1 MDDSSTFPRRHT
13 TPTHLGL
20 PDKLL
25 FGLTA
30 RQLLLLLL
38 GGSLSYSFW
47 LRLGLFLPA
56 SSIPFWLLVRL
67 IGALPPVL
75 MSLLVAFVTLH
86 NRPLELWVLAGLRY
100 LLLPKTAVWRRLA
113 SSLQS
118 RKSSR
123 HVSVQR
129 FVPLREIFHDVA
141 CLIPSTQ
148 DSQSHTRLYTA
159 VLEVQS
165 TNYVLLS
172 PEEQQR
178 LIDGYRSFLLALR
191 FPIQILVRSQRMD
204 LTPYVQRLNE
214 AVNQP
219 TLTIEQQESP
229 PSASEDERVLSKQA
243 SHFPDRTILA
253 AAHRHAIVTLQ
264 QQRTLLDRR
273 FYLVVRASEESHL
286 PWYGMLPL
294 IGSALTRKQKQE
306 QLSQAQR
313 ELDQRVTALTEHLSG
328 IGLASRRLSGKA
340 LADLFDQSIR
350 GETALRFPLS
360 ESLFSQVTEPVLP
373 ATTNNEGDRGDTSQ
387 PPPSQENHAL
397 ERSDDLDDEDEWEEM
412 EEEAHVGENIKSLS
426 LPDLL
431 APSCLMVAPDHVR
444 VGEEYVRGIA
454 VIGLP
459 REIVDGALSTLL
471 HLDEIMEIT
480 WHLHPQPTP
489 VLLRRLLREQA
500 QYRSTQ
506 RINERRG
513 SNQDPD
519 LTVAQ
524 ADADRLLPALASGQE
539 RLIDVGFYV
548 AARARSVEDVQAHS
562 QRILSTLHNSLLSA
576 HPTTLE
582 HLETFQALQPTGQ
595 DPLGRTFTTTSTALA
610 ALMPFLS
617 EAVSMPSGVF
627 LGVTPGGEP
636 ILLDPWGPGMDNPH
650 EFWGGISGAGKSFA
664 IKLRIMHELLV
675 HPDLQVVVIDP
686 AGEYQHMTEAMGG
699 HVIRIAPGS
708 TQSINPFDLV
718 PAGLDLSRYVQLQQG
733 DRLAEKIQNL
743 HSFLDILLADYT
755 PTPGTLKSEEKALLD
770 KVLYEVYERAG
781 ITTDPWTHG
790 RPAPLLQDVALVL
803 RKDKKDKNALRLAD
817 RLQRFITGSMAG
829 LFSRPTNVAL
839 NVPLLDFDLREMRGG
854 SEIKPAGIF
863 LISEFLWTQ
872 TLYHPQPRRCYI
884 DEAWS
889 LIRHQEGGVFLERMA
904 REFRKHAVSVVTI
917 TQNPEQ
923 FITDPHGSV
932 IAQNA
937 YTKVLKRLDTIGS
950 RAARTAFGLS
960 QTEEQRLTTLD
971 QKKALFLIGSKRL
984 IVEITA
990 SPEEYILAHTD
1001 PGTQPPSVSIQ
1012 SEPATAPK
1020 PTLTR
1025 ASRTRGKRNATHPI
1039 AAPQDPDSIGS
1050 QAADADNTT
1059 EPTGGK
1065 NA

>member
-1 MDDSSTFPRRHT
+1 MDDSSIFPRRHT

-47 LRLGLFLPA
+47 LRLGVFLPP
-56 SSIPFWLLVRL
+56 SWLLVRL
-67 IGALPPVL
+67 ISALPPVL
-75 MSLLVAFVTLH
+75 LSFLVAFVTLH
-86 NRPLELWVLAGLRY
+86 NRPLELWALVGLCY

-113 SSLQS
+113 SSSQS
-118 RKSSR
+118 GKSSK
-123 HVSVQR
+123 HASVQR
-129 FVPLREIFHDVA
+129 LVPLRDIFHDVA
-141 CLIPSTQ
+141 CLAPSTL
-148 DSQSHTRLYTA
+148 DSQPSTRLYTA

-204 LTPYVQRLNE
+204 LTPYVQRLTD

-219 TLTIEQQESP
+219 ASAIEQQGSP
-229 PSASEDERVLSKQA
+229 PSASEDKQVLPKQQG
-243 SHFPDRTILA
+243 HFPDRTTLA

-273 FYLVVRASEESHL
+273 FYLVVRASEELHL

-294 IGSALTRKQKQE
+294 IGSVLTKTHRQE

-313 ELDQRVTALTEHLSG
+313 ELDQRVMALTEHLSG

-340 LADLFDQSIR
+340 LADLLDQSMR
-350 GETALRFPLS
+350 GEAALRFPLS
-360 ESLFSQVTEPVLP
+360 ESLFEQATEPALSAINGNEEDKGNTRQP
-373 ATTNNEGDRGDTSQ
+373 AL
-387 PPPSQENHAL
+387 SQENPASG
-397 ERSDDLDDEDEWEEM
+397 RSDDLDDDDEWEEMDEM
-412 EEEAHVGENIKSLS
+412 EEEAHGEDRIKNLS
-426 LPDLL
+426 LHDLL
-431 APSCLMVAPDHVR
+431 APSCLMVVPDHVR

-454 VIGLP
+454 VVGLP
-459 REIVDGALSTLL
+459 REIVDGALSNLL

-489 VLLRRLLREQA
+489 ALLRRLLREQA

-524 ADADRLLPALASGQE
+524 ADAERLLPALASGQE

-548 AARARSVEDVQAHS
+548 AARARSAEEVQAHS

-595 DPLGRTFTTTSTALA
+595 DPLGRTITTTSTALA

-686 AGEYQHMTEAMGG
+686 AGEYQNMTEAMGG
-699 HVIRIAPGS
+699 HSIRIAPGS
-708 TQSINPFDLV
+708 AQSINPFDLV
-718 PAGLDLSRYVQLQQG
+718 PPGLDLSRYVQLQQG

-755 PTPGTLKSEEKALLD
+755 PTPGTLKSEEKSLLD
-770 KVLYEVYERAG
+770 KVLYEVYARAG
-781 ITTDPWTHG
+781 ITADPWTHG

-803 RKDKKDKNALRLAD
+803 RQDKKNKDALRLAD

-839 NVPLLDFDLREMRGG
+839 DVPLLTFDLREMRGG

-872 TLYHPQPRRCYI
+872 ALYHPKPRRCYI

-923 FITDPHGSV
+923 FVTDPHGSV

-1001 PGTQPPSVSIQ
+1001 PGTQPPSLSVQ
-1012 SEPATAPK
+1012 AEPATSQAIS
-1020 PTLTR
+1020 TR
-1025 ASRTRGKRNATHPI
+1025 TPRTRGKRNATRSV
-1039 AAPQDPDSIGS
+1039 AAPQDPDSS
-1050 QAADADNTT
+1050 SSPATDADSTA
-1059 EPTGGK
+1059 ERTGDK
-1065 NA
+1065 NV